1 MAHEGAAGTLDG
13 MLISAR
19 NLVMTYG
26 TGASATHALA
36 GVDLDIWPGSLAIM
50 GPSGS
55 GKTTLLHCLAGIVR
69 PTSGTVAFRDQLLS
83 SMSDRHRTALRRRDF
98 GFLFQS
104 GQLLAELP
112 ASENVALPLM
122 LDGKPTREAI
132 AAAREW
138 LGRLGLAGME
148 NRRPGELS
156 GGQAQR
162 VAIARAL
169 ITQPSVVFADEPTGA
184 LDQATG
190 QQVMQILVE
199 ASAHAGAALVVVTH
213 DQGVAAACQRTI
225 VMRDGRDVTAEVTPP
240 QRAQHP
246 PSDYPP
252 VGHPGQ
258 QLPPGQV
265 PPGQVPPGQVPQGQI
280 PHGQVPQ
287 EQGYPPAQYPAGST
301 TGSARS

>member
-1 MAHEGAAGTLDG
+1 

-26 TGASATHALA
+26 SGGSATHALA
-36 GVDLDIWPGSLAIM
+36 GVDLDLWPGSLAIM

-69 PTSGTVAFRDQLLS
+69 PTSGTVTFRDQALS
-83 SMSDRHRTALRRRDF
+83 AMSDRQRTALRRSDF

-122 LDGKPTREAI
+122 LDGQPAKAAI
-132 AAAREW
+132 GAAREW
-138 LGRLGLAGME
+138 LARLGLAGME

-169 ITQPSVVFADEPTGA
+169 ITKPSVVFADEPTGA

-213 DQGVAAACQRTI
+213 DQLVARSCQRTVI
-225 VMRDGRDVTAEVTPP
+225 MRDGRDVTAEVAP
-240 QRAQHP
+240 QAAP
-246 PSDYPP
+246 
-252 VGHPGQ
+252 Q
-258 QLPPGQV
+258 QQQQPLPPAQQQV
-265 PPGQVPPGQVPQGQI
+265 PPA
-280 PHGQVPQ
+280 
-287 EQGYPPAQYPAGST
+287 PAANYG
-301 TGSARS
+301 GVR

>member
-1 MAHEGAAGTLDG
+1 

-26 TGASATHALA
+26 SGGSATHALA

-69 PTSGTVAFRDQLLS
+69 PTSGTVTFRDQALS
-83 SMSDRHRTALRRRDF
+83 AMSDRQRTALRRSDF

-122 LDGKPTREAI
+122 LDGQPAKAAI
-132 AAAREW
+132 GAAREW
-138 LGRLGLAGME
+138 LARLGLAGME

-169 ITQPSVVFADEPTGA
+169 ITKPSVVFADEPTGA
-184 LDQATG
+184 LDQSTG

-199 ASAHAGAALVVVTH
+199 ASAHTGAALVVVTH
-213 DQGVAAACQRTI
+213 DQLVAQSCQRTVI
-225 VMRDGRDVTAEVTPP
+225 MRDGRDVTA
-240 QRAQHP
+240 QFA
-246 PSDYPP
+246 PP
-252 VGHPGQ
+252 VQ
-258 QLPPGQV
+258 QQV
-265 PPGQVPPGQVPQGQI
+265 PPAPA
-280 PHGQVPQ
+280 
-287 EQGYPPAQYPAGST
+287 PAQPAPFG
-301 TGSARS
+301 GAH

>member
-1 MAHEGAAGTLDG
+1 MAYAGRPGTLDG

-26 TGASATHALA
+26 TGGSATHALA
-36 GVDLDIWPGSLAIM
+36 GVDLDLRPGSLAIM

-69 PTSGTVAFRDQLLS
+69 PTSGTVTFRDQQLS
-83 SMSDRHRTALRRRDF
+83 AMSDRQRTALRRKDF

-122 LDGKPTREAI
+122 LDGQPVKTAI
-132 AAAREW
+132 ASAREW

-190 QQVMQILVE
+190 QQVMQILVQ

-213 DQGVAAACQRTI
+213 DPGVAAACQRTV
-225 VMRDGRDVTAEVTPP
+225 VMRDGRDVSAETAPP
-240 QRAQHP
+240 QPGAQPAPGFPYDQPVPRAQP
-246 PSDYPP
+246 AQRPNPA
-252 VGHPGQ
+252 
-258 QLPPGQV
+258 PGQV
-265 PPGQVPPGQVPQGQI
+265 PPQS
-280 PHGQVPQ
+280 
-287 EQGYPPAQYPAGST
+287 YPPAPPHPPAQFPAGST
-301 TGSARS
+301 TGSVRS